1 MQFRQLILR
10 FKLMSEINPY
20 SLLLSF
26 SGNHGAPGSFG
37 ISAPP
42 AQQPG
47 IKGADGQQGYHGTF
61 GDPSC
66 SVDVE
71 LEMLGS
77 PPNQLIINTSLS
89 PLPQS
94 LPFLPSSSL
103 LLLANGG
110 TGGSGGYGGDG
121 GEGGRGPSG
130 LDANE
135 RRVGTNGGNGGD
147 GGDGAQGGR
156 GGNGGEGGKVC
167 IKVKKDDLDL
177 LMFVGKV
184 ECKGGKGG
192 EGGKGGRAGE
202 GGKGGVGGAGF
213 SWIKNVFSQK
223 RTIKNYYKNPGG
235 FAGMNG
241 RMGRNGKDGKDGKD
255 GKEGFVKFVII
266 NKGMMENYGNRY
278 NVIVKDFKIKFSED
292 KVFEPG
298 DTLVI
303 SHILFYNE
311 SDMDTPFN
319 RKLFP
324 FIEETKF
331 LSYEL
336 DENAFIPMIKGKSEY
351 LFEGCL
357 KAKIKKEDTV
367 ALNTA
372 YIEYSEIIVSCL
384 VSSVNKKFDK
394 SFVRSIPIHYPIM
407 MSSVAIVRSITIH
420 EMSPFCV
427 EIKNFSSKD
436 YGTCYRKIELCIEN
450 EDPESIVNIEFMD
463 EHEQI
468 YSLYDSPRFPIDLL
482 KCYSSIPFFGTFHFK
497 ETSTVFSK
505 SLIRCGLYLEN
516 NEGCMELIQSH
527 NFELI
532 LQDEF
537 HYDPKADFLLIVNSN
552 IEKKELESWKLFAR
566 FFGNDIMVWNT
577 SIYQSFNYNLMLNK
591 KFSLGENLKDK
602 VVIILDDIY
611 KKDENH
617 SNILDIIN
625 PREIFHAAKQLGIS
639 TYIKANES
647 SLLTYMLPLDE
658 LDVKRF
664 SSYNDFLLEK
674 RRRSKAQSELF
685 PNKKLLSIKDY
696 IFHTINDNLLT
707 GPNQTELDENE
718 YEKITVIKNF
728 WWRYVPTLTDFHK
741 EIKIIYKSL
750 KFHFPNKVFY
760 FFYDLRIIKMKTSCP
775 LKSKWV
781 LGDIEIRRG
790 IDFDFTKGSIMTAR
804 KIGQNIENFDFFGM
818 LKLLPFEK
826 KIDWL
831 MENYDKN
838 ENCELLFQTIFS
850 DLVEELCV
858 YSRIKKI
865 NGEGFQSKNLKM
877 IMVFFHSF
885 YNESFLIFIKQ
896 HEFLTKRYI
905 ITLVNYIFLLEKLVS
920 FFDYLQ
926 YNNNK
931 RILRNCLKKK
941 LDRIISNF
949 FKSEKKSIYKEVSHL
964 KKKCINDN
972 FVSIASKIL
981 NPYHKYIKMNNS
993 WSSNYEKFMFDFK
1006 DIPLQQE
1013 NKFFPKT
1020 KIGQYEF
1027 FDSNNVLDSNLRLGC
1042 LYEIRKKCKFE
1053 MEEEDHD

>member
-1 MQFRQLILR
+1 
-10 FKLMSEINPY
+10 MSEINP
-20 SLLLSF
+20 SPLLLDF
-26 SGNHGAPGSFG
+26 NGNDGIQGNFG
-37 ISAPP
+37 TSAPP

-47 IKGADGQQGYHGTF
+47 IKGADGQQGYPGTF
-61 GDPSC
+61 GDSSC
-66 SVDVE
+66 SIDVE
-71 LEMLGS
+71 LEIAEN
-77 PPNQLIINTSLS
+77 PPNQLTIKTSLY
-89 PLPQS
+89 PLPK
-94 LPFLPSSSL
+94 FLPLHPSSYFH
-103 LLLANGG
+103 LLANGG
-110 TGGSGGYGGDG
+110 AGGCGGNGGDG
-121 GEGGRGPSG
+121 GEGGRGPTG

-147 GGDGAQGGR
+147 GGDGAVGGR
-156 GGNGGEGGKVC
+156 GGNGGEGGKISIRVA
-167 IKVKKDDLDL
+167 KDDMDL

-184 ECKGGKGG
+184 ECRGGKGG

-202 GGKGGVGGAGF
+202 GGKGGVGGAGY

-223 RTIKNYYKNPGG
+223 RTIKNYYKSPGG

-255 GKEGFVKFVII
+255 GKEGFVKFII
-266 NKGMMENYGNRY
+266 MCQSIAETYGSRY
-278 NVIVKDFKIKFSED
+278 NVVVKDFKIHFSED

-298 DTLVI
+298 ESLVI
-303 SHILFYNE
+303 SNILFYNE
-311 SDMDTPFN
+311 SDMDTPVN

-331 LSYEL
+331 LSFEF
-336 DENAFIPMIKGKSEY
+336 DEKDFISMIKGKSEY

-357 KAKIKKEDTV
+357 KAKIKKEDMV

-372 YIEYSEIIVSCL
+372 YIEFSEIIPNCL
-384 VSSVNKKFDK
+384 VSSVYKKFDR

-407 MSSVAIVRSITIH
+407 MSSVASIKSITIH

-427 EIKNFSSKD
+427 NIKNFSSKD
-436 YGTCYRKIELCIEN
+436 YGSGYRKIELCIEN

-463 EHEQI
+463 EHEKK
-468 YSLYDSPRFPIDLL
+468 YSLFDSPRFPIDLL
-482 KCYSSIPFFGTFHFK
+482 KSHSLMSFYGTFNFK
-497 ETSTVFSK
+497 DTSIIFSK

-516 NEGCMELIQSH
+516 QEGNMELIQIH

-552 IEKKELESWKLFAR
+552 IEKNEIESWKVFAR
-566 FFGNDIMVWNT
+566 SFGNDIMVWNT
-577 SIYQSFNYNLMLNK
+577 SIYQSFNYNLILNK
-591 KFSLGENLKDK
+591 KFSLGQNLKDK
-602 VVIILDDIY
+602 VVIILDDIH
-611 KKDENH
+611 KKDESH
-617 SNILDIIN
+617 SNILDLIN
-625 PREIFHAAKQLGIS
+625 PREIFHAAQQLGIS

-658 LDVKRF
+658 LYIKQY
-664 SSYNDFLLEK
+664 SSFNDFLLDK
-674 RRRSKAQSELF
+674 IKKSKAIAESL
-685 PNKKLLSIKDY
+685 PSKKLHHLKDY
-696 IFHTINDNLLT
+696 IFQTMNDNLIT
-707 GPNQTELDENE
+707 VTNPTEPDENE

-728 WWRYVPTLTDFHK
+728 WWGYVPTLADLHK
-741 EIKIIYKSL
+741 EIKQIYKSL

-760 FFYDLRIIKMKTSCP
+760 FFYDLRIIKMQTSCP
-775 LKSKWV
+775 LISKWT

-790 IDFDFTKGSIMTAR
+790 IDFELNKGSIMTAK
-804 KIGQNIENFDFFGM
+804 KISKNIDNFDFFGII
-818 LKLLPFEK
+818 KLLPFEK

-831 MENYDKN
+831 LENYDKN
-838 ENCELLFQTIFS
+838 ENCEMLFQTIFA

-865 NGEGFQSKNLKM
+865 NGEGFKSKNLKI
-877 IMVFFHSF
+877 IMVNFHSF
-885 YNESFLIFIKQ
+885 YNDSFLPFIKQ
-896 HEFLTKRYI
+896 HEFLTQKYI
-905 ITLVNYIFLLEKLVS
+905 VTIINYIFLLQKLVS
-920 FFDYLQ
+920 FIDYLQ

-949 FKSEKKSIYKEVSHL
+949 FKSEKKYIYKEVSHL
-964 KKKCINDN
+964 KSKCANDN

-981 NPYHKYIKMNNS
+981 NPYHKYIRMSNS
-993 WSSNYEKFMFDFK
+993 WSSNYEKLMFDFK

-1013 NKFFPKT
+1013 SKFFPKT

-1027 FDSNNVLDSNLRLGC
+1027 FDSNNVLDSNLRLAS
-1042 LYEIRKKCKFE
+1042 LHEIRKKCKFE
-1053 MEEEDHD
+1053 MGDEDHN